1 MFKKKLPLYI
11 FISSLVIIVYVIYRD
26 RFFNSGEQFN
36 YYLKYYII
44 SLSYSFFSIILFFIP
59 KKISN
64 NLSLFLISIF
74 LSFYL
79 IEAFFVVSKKKIE
92 AKKQRSYSK
101 IEFNTKSKFE
111 MFNYMK
117 TKNKDAVVKISPYH
131 SISNQ
136 KINFFPIAGISN
148 RETLYCNEA
157 GYYLIYNSDRYGF
170 NNDDSEWDKENVEYL
185 IIGDSFAH
193 GACVDREKNI
203 SSNLIKK
210 IKNKKSAVLNLGYS
224 GNGPLIEL
232 ASLREFY
239 LIKKNI
245 KNVIWLYYEDND
257 LVNLD
262 NEIKNPILKK
272 YLDDANFKQN
282 IFTKQKLV
290 DNYLLKKMDE
300 EVNRFKLY
308 YENREALKKYAYSDF
323 IKLRYL
329 RKFVFKTISKKKEKK
344 ISLKYFAD
352 LLSIVKKITEDN
364 DSRLFFVYLP
374 EHGRYLGK
382 NNNNS
387 FKQYKDVK
395 ELISDIDITLI
406 DLNEELFS
414 KEKDPLSLFPFR
426 NPGHYTELGYSLV
439 SDIIYDEAKK
449 N

>member
-1 MFKKKLPLYI
+1 MFKKKFPLLI
-11 FISSLVIIVYVIYRD
+11 FISSLVIIVYIIYRD
-26 RFFNSGEQFN
+26 RFFNNGEIFN

-44 SLSYSFFSIILFFIP
+44 SLLYSFFSIILFFVP

-79 IEAFFVVSKKKIE
+79 IEAFFVVNKKNFE
-92 AKKQRSYSK
+92 VKKQRSYSK

-117 TKNKDAVVKISPYH
+117 TKNKDVVVKISPYH
-131 SISNQ
+131 SISNER
-136 KINFFPIAGISN
+136 INFFPIAGISN
-148 RETLYCNEA
+148 RETLYCNEN

-170 NNDDSEWDKENVEYL
+170 NNDDSEWDKEDVEYL
-185 IIGDSFAH
+185 IIGDSFAQ
-193 GACVDREKNI
+193 GACVNREKNI
-203 SSNLIKK
+203 ASNLIKK

-245 KNVIWLYYEDND
+245 KNVIWLYYENND
-257 LVNLD
+257 LSNLD
-262 NEIKNPILKK
+262 AEIKNPILKK
-272 YLDDANFKQN
+272 YLDDVNFEQN
-282 IFTKQKLV
+282 IFTKQTLV
-290 DNYLLKKMDE
+290 DNYLLKKINE
-300 EVNRFKLY
+300 EVNRFRLY
-308 YENREALKKYAYSDF
+308 YKAKESMRKYSYMDF
-323 IKLRYL
+323 IRLRYF
-329 RKFVFKTISKKKEKK
+329 RKFVFKIINKERETKF
-344 ISLKYFAD
+344 SLKYFTD
-352 LLSIVKKITEDN
+352 VLGVVKKITEDN

-382 NNNNS
+382 NNNDS
-387 FKQYKDVK
+387 FRQYKVVK
-395 ELISDIDITLI
+395 ELISDIGITLI

-426 NPGHYTELGYSLV
+426 RSGHYTELGYSLV
-439 SDIIYDEAKK
+439 SDIIYYGAKK